1 MAIAKST
8 EAQEEPR
15 VFQPHVT
22 EGISSVP
29 TVSWDIIRFFNVDMN
44 QLNKGSNE
52 EQLKEIEGWTFK
64 DAESLGDGLMRLK
77 RLDIQLG
84 TPQDGESRISR
95 VYSWIKMEKA
105 IEDLKLRQRAL

>member
-8 EAQEEPR
+8 ELQEEPR

-22 EGISSVP
+22 EGISNVP
-29 TVSWDIIRFFNVDMN
+29 TVSWDIMRFFNVDMHDM
-44 QLNKGSNE
+44 NKGNNE
-52 EQLKEIEGWTFK
+52 EQLKDIEGWAFK
-64 DAESLGDGLMRLK
+64 GAESLGDGLMRLK

-84 TPQDGESRISR
+84 TPQDGETRISR
-95 VYSWIKMEKA
+95 IYSWIKMEKA